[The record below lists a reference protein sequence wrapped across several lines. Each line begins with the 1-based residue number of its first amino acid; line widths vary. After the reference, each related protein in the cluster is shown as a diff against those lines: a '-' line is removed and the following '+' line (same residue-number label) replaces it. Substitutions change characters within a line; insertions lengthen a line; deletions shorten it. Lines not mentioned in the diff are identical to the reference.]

1 MTDEQLVVR
10 EAFERLTAGNSRF
23 IGAPR
28 TGQAIAIIGGR
39 PIGAAAA
46 DAGQRQSRS
55 SDLGIAQKILLFF
68 CPPPHDIQISDLR
81 LAVATGVLYDRPI
94 YKTQRN
100 G

>member
-1 MTDEQLVVR
+1 MTDETAETVC

-46 DAGQRQSRS
+46 DAGQAAPAAAHPERTS
-55 SDLGIAQKILLFF
+55 GA
-68 CPPPHDIQISDLR
+68 
-81 LAVATGVLYDRPI
+81 
-94 YKTQRN
+94 
-100 G
+100 

>member
-1 MTDEQLVVR
+1 MTDETAETVC

-46 DAGQRQSRS
+46 DAGQAAPEQLILREQAEHSRYVEDVS
-55 SDLGIAQKILLFF
+55 GF
-68 CPPPHDIQISDLR
+68 QIDETA
-81 LAVATGVLYDRPI
+81 AVVGRHEVCDR
-94 YKTQRN
+94 
-100 G
+100 